1 LRAENTPR
9 RRSKSY
15 PLAYSQPAAPHPS
28 KIATNWLNSPCI
40 GLLPFPQAD
49 FSPVKNSPLF
59 HFTVEHTFVLPKHTL
74 CYLTPFLFSCCP
86 SIRLFTFRCAPPH
99 FPPGA
104 PRIFTSRF
112 RATVT
117 GFLVPR
123 HRHQI
128 AITSGTV
135 SERNRTTKMSDGE
148 VDMKI
153 DTARA
158 KALSSQLQAASE
170 RIGKLAA
177 GRKVCH
183 LIRSPPCEHAITGR
197 Q

>member
-1 LRAENTPR
+1 LRAENTP

-104 PRIFTSRF
+104 PRIFTSR
-112 RATVT
+112 
-117 GFLVPR
+117 LQIPR
-123 HRHQI
+123 YGDRFPRTE
-128 AITSGTV
+128 TSASDRDQLRVLYLNGT
-135 SERNRTTKMSDGE
+135 ERR
-148 VDMKI
+148 
-153 DTARA
+153 R
-158 KALSSQLQAASE
+158 
-170 RIGKLAA
+170 
-177 GRKVCH
+177 
-183 LIRSPPCEHAITGR
+183 
-197 Q
+197 